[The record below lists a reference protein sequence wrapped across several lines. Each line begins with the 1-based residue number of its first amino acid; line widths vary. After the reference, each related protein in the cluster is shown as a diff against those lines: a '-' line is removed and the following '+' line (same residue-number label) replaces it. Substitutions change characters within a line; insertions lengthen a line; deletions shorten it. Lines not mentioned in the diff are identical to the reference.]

1 MVYIDENVFAVKK
14 NYANWAAYTADNT
27 DNPTLANLTEQIEDA
42 TEIINENIASY
53 NVDIS

>member
-27 DNPTLANLTEQIEDA
+27 DNQH
-42 TEIINENIASY
+42 
-53 NVDIS
+53 